1 VENDEVVE
9 PKTRITWAGLASFM
23 IFMVMWVAG
32 WVLAKGFWSTLFSVI
47 FFPWGWYLVVE
58 KIMIAYGLA

>member
-1 VENDEVVE
+1 MENDEVVE
-9 PKTRITWAGLASFM
+9 PKTRITWVGLASFM